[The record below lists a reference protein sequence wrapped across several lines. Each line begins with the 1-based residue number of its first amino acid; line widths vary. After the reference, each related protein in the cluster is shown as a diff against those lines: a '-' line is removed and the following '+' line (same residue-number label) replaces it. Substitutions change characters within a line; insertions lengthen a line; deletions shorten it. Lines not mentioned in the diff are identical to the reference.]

1 MGITFLTTAFF
12 GYFSLLFLIAF
23 YAEKRERQKKSIV
36 RNPYV
41 YALSL
46 AVYCTAWTYFGS
58 IGRAATNGYGFL
70 PIFLGPTVL
79 APLWIF
85 FLRKII
91 RISKAQ
97 RINSIAD
104 FISARYGKASMPGIV
119 ATIIA
124 VFGIIPYISIQLKGI
139 AFCFDILTGQAG
151 KDTTEIPFYE
161 DSALYIAIALAVF
174 SILFGT
180 RNVDP
185 NERHEGLV
193 AAIAF
198 ESIFKFVAFIA
209 AGIFIV
215 YGIYGGFGNLF
226 EQAYAVPKI
235 AEILDFS
242 KSNISGESWFF

>member
-1 MGITFLTTAFF
+1 MGLTFLIIAFL
-12 GYFSLLFLIAF
+12 GYFSLLFVIAF
-23 YAEKRERQKKSIV
+23 YAEQRERSKKSIV
-36 RNPYV
+36 NNPYF

-70 PIFLGPTVL
+70 PIYLGPTIF
-79 APLWIF
+79 APLWVF
-85 FLRKII
+85 FLTKII

-104 FISARYGKASMPGIV
+104 FISARYGKSALLGAV
-119 ATIIA
+119 ATVIA
-124 VFGIIPYISIQLKGI
+124 FFGIIPYISIQLKGI
-139 AFCFDILTGQAG
+139 AFCLDILSGQRG
-151 KDTTEIPFYE
+151 KLLYREIPFYE

-174 SILFGT
+174 TILFGI

-198 ESIFKFVAFIA
+198 ESIFKLVAFLA
-209 AGIFIV
+209 GGIFIV
-215 YGIYGGFGNLF
+215 FGIYGGFEALF
-226 EQAYAVPKI
+226 DQA
-235 AEILDFS
+235 
-242 KSNISGESWFF
+242 